1 MLKCRRDKCILSVS
15 SHGNFQKK
23 YEGRSKM
30 DDTFQ
35 TTFSNVFSLM
45 RIADF
50 FKNIIEICSQ
60 GSNQQY
66 SNIGSDNDLAPVRR
80 QAIF

>member
-1 MLKCRRDKCILSVS
+1 
-15 SHGNFQKK
+15 
-23 YEGRSKM
+23 M

-66 SNIGSDNDLAPVRR
+66 SNIGSENDLAPVRR
-80 QAIF
+80 QAIFWIYTSLVYWRIFASVNHE

>member
-1 MLKCRRDKCILSVS
+1 
-15 SHGNFQKK
+15 
-23 YEGRSKM
+23 M

-50 FKNIIEICSQ
+50 FKDVIEICFQ

-66 SNIGSDNDLAPVRR
+66 SNIGSDNGLAPVRR